1 MDHGKRVFMHVLAF
15 DIHGIMIDPYSI
27 AEHLRRTVR
36 SVKITI

>member
-1 MDHGKRVFMHVLAF
+1 MPVLAL
-15 DIHGIMIDPYSI
+15 DIHGIMLDPYSP